1 MATITLSPIA
11 DYSVGLN
18 YQYPEDSG
26 SHYAKILSA
35 DDDSSY
41 IANKQVSGYQYD
53 IFRLPIFALGTI
65 NSVSIYIR
73 GWCGSSLNSFKP
85 GFFNLKNQTYAWG
98 TERNST
104 SYTTYTDTWTTNPF
118 TGLAWTLNDLSQICL
133 AVGAYNTN
141 SSWQTRITQMYVVID
156 YTPYGES
163 YEVIRPDNWGSYT
176 DIDSQEGSGNHY
188 ELVDDDINY
197 PDEDS
202 TDVKTTSTSY
212 LVDTYALSDI
222 SSSDILHIKAVV
234 VHFRI
239 RGTAGTSGASGKPAL
254 YTNSGLYYGTEQTG
268 FLWDTILGNAGYI
281 TCAHVWTTN
290 PATGLEWTKAEV
302 QALQAG
308 VAVMAESGSRTV
320 RVTAV
325 SVTVHY
331 TVDQAPATPS
341 TPSGNTVG
349 APTVSYSFST
359 STTDPESDTVTY
371 TFDWGDGNQ
380 DTTRSYASGASAS
393 ASHSWSTPGTYTV
406 KVMATDSL
414 GATSG
419 WSSTTTI
426 VIASPG
432 SYARVM
438 GLW

>member
-18 YQYPEDSG
+18 YQYPADGG
-26 SHYAKILSA
+26 SHYAKILSQ
-35 DDDSSY
+35 DDESSY
-41 IANKQVSGYQYD
+41 VANKWAEGWQYD
-53 IFRLPIFALGTI
+53 RYRLPVFALGTI

-73 GWCGSSLNSFKP
+73 GSCGSSGCQFKS
-85 GFFNLKNQTYAWG
+85 GFYHPKLDSWAWG
-98 TERNST
+98 TSRNST
-104 SYTTYTDTWTTNPF
+104 SHTTYSDTWTTNPF
-118 TGLAWTLNDLSQICL
+118 TGAAWTLTDLAQICL
-133 AVGAYNTN
+133 AAGAYNIN
-141 SSWQTRITQMYVVID
+141 SSWQVHITQMFIVID
-156 YTPYGES
+156 YTPYGAS
-163 YEVIRPDNWGSYT
+163 SEVLTPNGAGAYT
-176 DIDSQEGSGNHY
+176 QIDSQEGSGSHY
-188 ELVDDDINY
+188 QLVDDSINY

-202 TDVKTTSTSY
+202 TNVKTMSTSY

-234 VHFRI
+234 VHYRFR
-239 RGTAGTSGASGKPAL
+239 GTSGIGGASAKAAL
-254 YTNSGLYYGTEQTG
+254 YTNSGLYYGTERTG
-268 FLWDTILGNAGYI
+268 FNDDTYY
-281 TCAHVWTTN
+281 TCADVWTAN
-290 PATGLEWTKAEV
+290 PATGLEWTKAEI

-308 VAVMAESGSRTV
+308 VAVKAESGSRTV

-325 SVTVHY
+325 SVTVCY

-359 STTDPESDTVTY
+359 STTDPESDNVTY

-380 DTTRSYASGASAS
+380 STTGPYASGASAS
-393 ASHSWSTPGTYTV
+393 ASHGWSTPGTYTV

-414 GATSG
+414 GVTSG
-419 WSSTTTI
+419 WSSTATI
-426 VIASPG
+426 VIAAPG
-432 SYARVM
+432 SYARVV

>member
-35 DDDSSY
+35 DDASSY
-41 IANKQVSGYQYD
+41 VANKWASGWKYD
-53 IFRLPIFALGTI
+53 IFKLPVFALGTI

-73 GWCGSSLNSFKP
+73 GFCGTSDCSFQP
-85 GFFNLKNQTYAWG
+85 GFFNLKTQAYAWG
-98 TERNST
+98 TGRNST
-104 SYTTYTDTWTTNPF
+104 SYTTYSDTWTTNPF
-118 TGLAWTLNDLSQICL
+118 TGAAWTLTDLAQICL
-133 AVGAYNTN
+133 VVGAYNPN
-141 SSWQTRITQMYVVID
+141 SSWTTTITQMYVVID
-156 YTPYGES
+156 YTAYGAS
-163 YEVIRPDNWGSYT
+163 YETLIPNGAGAYT
-176 DIDSQEGSGNHY
+176 QIDSQEGSGSHY
-188 ELVDDDINY
+188 QLVDDDINY
-197 PDEDS
+197 SDEDS
-202 TDVKTTSTSY
+202 TDVWTRSTSY

-222 SSSDILHIKAVV
+222 SSSSILHIKAVI

-239 RGTAGTSGASGKPAL
+239 RGTSGSSGASGKPAL

-268 FLWDTILGNAGYI
+268 FLWDTILGNAGYL

-290 PATGLEWTKAEV
+290 PATGLEWTKAEI

-308 VAVMAESGSRTV
+308 IAIKAESGNRTV

-325 SVTVHY
+325 SVTVCY

-341 TPSGNTVG
+341 APSGNAVG

-380 DTTRSYASGASAS
+380 STIGPYASGASAS
-393 ASHSWSTPGTYTV
+393 ASHGWSTLGTYTV
-406 KVMATDSL
+406 KVMATDAL

-419 WSSTTTI
+419 WSSTATI
-426 VIASPG
+426 VIAAPG
-432 SYARVM
+432 SYARVV